1 MSFDV
6 EAEFISEVLEVTFLL
21 SGLSFALQQFRLKIP
36 VAKVLLFIIALT
48 LYSDAPQFLILGGL
62 FLVISEVDRRDYRIP
77 DVLTKP
83 ALFGLS
89 IWLIHTP
96 TSLLL
101 AWGWIAIMYAI
112 TYLAPTVVGRGD
124 IKLVGVLVLVNEIE
138 NVLAR
143 MEFLVILLFLA
154 SLFALPGALLSR
166 KRGGSPLFPFGPAIC
181 TAALAIFGVATQ

>member
-1 MSFDV
+1 VSFDV
-6 EAEFISEVLEVTFLL
+6 KAEFISEVLEVTFLL

>member
-154 SLFALPGALLSR
+154 S
-166 KRGGSPLFPFGPAIC
+166 
-181 TAALAIFGVATQ
+181 

>member
-1 MSFDV
+1 MSFDLK
-6 EAEFISEVLEVTFLL
+6 AEFISEVLEVTFLL
-21 SGLSFALQQFRLKIP
+21 SGFIFVQQKFQIQIP
-36 VAKVLLFIIALT
+36 LVKACLFIIALT
-48 LYSDAPQFLILGGL
+48 LYSDAPQLLILGGL
-62 FLVISEVDRRDYRIP
+62 FLVISEVDRREYRIP

-112 TYLAPTVVGRGD
+112 TYFAPTVVGRGD

-154 SLFALPGALLSR
+154 SLFALPGALLSQR
-166 KRGGSPLFPFGPAIC
+166 RGGSPLFPFGPAIC
-181 TAALAIFGVATQ
+181 AAALAIFGVATQ

>member
-1 MSFDV
+1 VSFDV